1 MLLMAERRDLIL
13 QELIK
18 EGSVYVSELAKKY
31 SVTYETIR
39 KDLTYLENKG
49 ILFKYARKKMLIIRN
64 WLHRKLL
71 NLFLI
76 IVQL

>member
-49 ILFKYARKKMLIIRN
+49 
-64 WLHRKLL
+64 LL
-71 NLFLI
+71 MKSNAKTKCH
-76 IVQL
+76 

>member
-39 KDLTYLENKG
+39 KDLTYLENRS
-49 ILFKYARKKMLIIRN
+49 YAKTKC
-64 WLHRKLL
+64 H
-71 NLFLI
+71 
-76 IVQL
+76 